1 MENNTFKIVTNSNL
15 TDEDKLTVSY
25 DVKFL
30 QTGQYKNTAVASSDN
45 TPEDEDDNKVT
56 VEGDTPKLAI
66 EKVSDKQTYKV
77 GETGKYTLTVKQ
89 TKEGLAAENVVVK
102 DTFEQTEGIVIN
114 KDSIK
119 VMLNNEDITGKCT
132 ITQTDT
138 NFSVITGT
146 NVTDKDVITITYDVL
161 LEKAGEYKNT
171 AAASSDNTPE
181 EEDDNKVTVE
191 EPETTS
197 EPPEII
203 TTTPEPETTAEPP
216 ETTRKTPPAPSY
228 NAPQT
233 GGQAF
238 SIVLF
243 VALTGIAVGLVML
256 LLGRKKLRKGNEN

>member
-1 MENNTFKIVTNSNL
+1 M
-15 TDEDKLTVSY
+15 
-25 DVKFL
+25 
-30 QTGQYKNTAVASSDN
+30 
-45 TPEDEDDNKVT
+45 
-56 VEGDTPKLAI
+56 
-66 EKVSDKQTYKV
+66 
-77 GETGKYTLTVKQ
+77 
-89 TKEGLAAENVVVK
+89 AAENVVVK